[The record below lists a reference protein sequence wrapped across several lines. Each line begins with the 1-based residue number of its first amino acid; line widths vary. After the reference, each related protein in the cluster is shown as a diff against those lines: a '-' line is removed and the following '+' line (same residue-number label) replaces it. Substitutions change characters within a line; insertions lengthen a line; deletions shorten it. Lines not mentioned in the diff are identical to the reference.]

1 MVERTIIDLAVKP
14 DLKESI
20 KQDFI
25 KDKFPFFHKY
35 KIKTKYGKEHTIKS
49 FYYRA
54 SCKMH
59 GHSMLITLFTSIK
72 TAFSG
77 ITQRK
82 ISFYPIISYF

>member
-49 FYYRA
+49 FYY
-54 SCKMH
+54 K
-59 GHSMLITLFTSIK
+59 IDNESIFPA
-72 TAFSG
+72 TYYGFH
-77 ITQRK
+77 
-82 ISFYPIISYF
+82 FCNE